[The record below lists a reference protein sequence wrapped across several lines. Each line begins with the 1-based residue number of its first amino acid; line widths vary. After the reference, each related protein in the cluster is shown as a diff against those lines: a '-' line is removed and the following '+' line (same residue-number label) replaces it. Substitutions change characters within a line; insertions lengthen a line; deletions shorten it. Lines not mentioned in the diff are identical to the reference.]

1 MGTTLTPFASS
12 VTTHKTKVRK
22 INLPL
27 HPMFITQSLMP
38 VKRMTTKASRA
49 RALAR
54 WLSSQDAFNP
64 SSRSHEALT
73 CRCRSRYGLMRVEC
87 STNESTARLP
97 YILTYSNLAVRIPLV
112 YKTFRRAGA
121 GGHWSRAACGPK
133 VKGAGVAP
141 STCRGGTPGSADTFA
156 IDGVR

>member
-1 MGTTLTPFASS
+1 MTVHWPVGSS
-12 VTTHKTKVRK
+12 V
-22 INLPL
+22 
-27 HPMFITQSLMP
+27 
-38 VKRMTTKASRA
+38 
-49 RALAR
+49 
-54 WLSSQDAFNP
+54 QDAYNP
-64 SSRSHEALT
+64 SSV
-73 CRCRSRYGLMRVEC
+73 SRTRTQHYAGRRRQYGDTRAEC

-121 GGHWSRAACGPK
+121 GGHWSRAACGSK